1 MKIAVIDYGMGNL
14 RSVAKALEHVAPS
27 QTVTVTAEAAA
38 IRAADRVVFPGQGAI
53 GDALRELRSRGLV
66 EILHEVAASKPFL
79 GICLGLQ
86 ILNQHSDEDGGHDGL
101 GLFGGQVKR
110 FPTDMHD
117 ARGERLKVPQMGWNE
132 VHQERAHPLWA
143 HIAQESRFYFVHS
156 YYVEAALPETAATTT
171 YGIPFTAAAGR
182 DNVFAVQFHPEK
194 SAQAGLQLLQ
204 NFTAWDGQA

>member
-14 RSVAKALEHVAPS
+14 RSVAKALEHVAPN
-27 QTVTVTAEAAA
+27 QTIVVSSDANE

-66 EILHEVAASKPFL
+66 EILHEAAASKPFL

-86 ILNQHSDEDGGHDGL
+86 ILNQHSDEDGGHEGL
-101 GLFGGQVKR
+101 GLFSGRVKR
-110 FPTDMHD
+110 FPADMQD
-117 ARGERLKVPQMGWNE
+117 TRCERLKVPQMGWNE
-132 VHQERAHPLWA
+132 VHQDRAHPLWTNITQDA
-143 HIAQESRFYFVHS
+143 RFYFVHS
-156 YYVEAALPETAATTT
+156 YYVEDALRETAATTV
-171 YGIPFTAAAGR
+171 YGIPFTAAAGQ

>member
-14 RSVAKALEHVAPS
+14 RSVAKALEHVAPN
-27 QTVTVTAEAAA
+27 QTIVVSSDANE

-66 EILHEVAASKPFL
+66 EILHEAAASKPFL

-86 ILNQHSDEDGGHDGL
+86 ILNQHSDEDGGHEGL
-101 GLFGGQVKR
+101 GLFSGRVKR
-110 FPTDMHD
+110 FPADMQD
-117 ARGERLKVPQMGWNE
+117 TRRERLKVPQMGWNE
-132 VHQERAHPLWA
+132 VHQDRAHPLWTNITQDA
-143 HIAQESRFYFVHS
+143 RFYFVHS
-156 YYVEAALPETAATTT
+156 YYVEDALRETAATTV
-171 YGIPFTAAAGR
+171 YGIPFTAAAGQ

-194 SAQAGLQLLQ
+194 SAQEGLQLLQ

>member
-14 RSVAKALEHVAPS
+14 RSVAKALEHVAPN
-27 QTVTVTAEAAA
+27 QTIVVSSDANE

-66 EILHEVAASKPFL
+66 EILHEAAASNPFL

-86 ILNQHSDEDGGHDGL
+86 ILNQHSDEDGGHEGL
-101 GLFGGQVKR
+101 GLFSGRVKR
-110 FPTDMHD
+110 FPADMQD
-117 ARGERLKVPQMGWNE
+117 TRRERLKVPQMGWNE
-132 VHQERAHPLWA
+132 VHQDRAHPLWTNITQDA
-143 HIAQESRFYFVHS
+143 RFYFVHS
-156 YYVEAALPETAATTT
+156 YYVEDALRETAATTV
-171 YGIPFTAAAGR
+171 YGIPFTAAAGQ

>member
-14 RSVAKALEHVAPS
+14 RSVAKALEHVAPN
-27 QTVTVTAEAAA
+27 QTIVVSSDANE

-66 EILHEVAASKPFL
+66 EILHEAAASKPFL

-86 ILNQHSDEDGGHDGL
+86 ILNQHSDEDGGHEGL
-101 GLFGGQVKR
+101 GLFSGRVKR
-110 FPTDMHD
+110 FPADMQD
-117 ARGERLKVPQMGWNE
+117 TRRERLKVPQMGWNE
-132 VHQERAHPLWA
+132 VHQDRAHPLWTNITQDA
-143 HIAQESRFYFVHS
+143 RFYFVHS
-156 YYVEAALPETAATTT
+156 YYVEDALRETAATTV
-171 YGIPFTAAAGR
+171 YGIPFTAAAGQ